1 MRGMATPLHTETN
14 GAQGNSVLIS
24 LLYWFIGTL
33 PKNMAVQLLNV
44 LNISQTKKTDVYAEL
59 VKVLYLEF
67 FTNDRKPNGF
77 KGIMKGRRRFNITD
91 IGFDVTHALN
101 LLPFVEVTRHHMVR
115 VSGYVTGRSKQ
126 TETET
131 RREKNGA
138 ELQDGLRHFCA
149 QCDKWLPFL
158 GLNAEGVR
166 MCCGSVAQLLTRE
179 VAVSD
184 RYQSTIKIPW
194 VIDGAFVDWRVE
206 LYTLG
211 SDPVGRVS
219 GIVNNAL
226 SWNHKDMMTSTPQRH
241 SSHGIDK
248 TNRDGLKRIKCLL
261 CRIPI
266 LNDFGQ
272 LVPMWVNLPAIK
284 GDIFHPVAR
293 VYHGL
298 STAELNR
305 IKDYNILLTRH
316 TQLMNTLNDLT
327 KSLKVSKLIDPPVE
341 VQNHLKRYPKAQH
354 INLNSVA
361 RVEEKIRSR
370 AIKTIN

>member
-1 MRGMATPLHTETN
+1 M
-14 GAQGNSVLIS
+14 
-24 LLYWFIGTL
+24 
-33 PKNMAVQLLNV
+33 NV
-44 LNISQTKKTDVYAEL
+44 LNINHDKNTDVYEEL
-59 VKVLYLEF
+59 MKVLFLEF
-67 FTNDRKPNGF
+67 TTKKGKPNGF
-77 KGIMKGRRRFNITD
+77 KGIKTGTNRFNITD
-91 IGFDVTHALN
+91 IDFDVTHALN

-126 TETET
+126 VETET

-138 ELQDGLRHFCA
+138 GLQDGLRHFCGN
-149 QCDKWLPFL
+149 CGWLPYL
-158 GLNAEGVR
+158 GLDAQGVR

-206 LYTLG
+206 LATLG
-211 SDPVGRVS
+211 GDPVGTVS
-219 GIVNNAL
+219 RIVNNAL
-226 SWNHKDMMTSTPQRH
+226 AWNHKDLMTSTPQRH

-248 TNRDGLKRIKCLL
+248 TNREGLKRIKCLL

-284 GDIFHPVAR
+284 GDIFHPTAR

-305 IKDYNILLTRH
+305 IKDYNILLTQH
-316 TQLMNTLNDLT
+316 QHLMMALRDKT
-327 KSLKVSKLIDPPVE
+327 KSIKVSELTDAPE
-341 VQNHLKRYPKAQH
+341 AVQNHLKRYPQAKNV
-354 INLNSVA
+354 NLNSVA
-361 RVEEKIRSR
+361 RVEERRRSK
-370 AIKTIN
+370 AIEAIS